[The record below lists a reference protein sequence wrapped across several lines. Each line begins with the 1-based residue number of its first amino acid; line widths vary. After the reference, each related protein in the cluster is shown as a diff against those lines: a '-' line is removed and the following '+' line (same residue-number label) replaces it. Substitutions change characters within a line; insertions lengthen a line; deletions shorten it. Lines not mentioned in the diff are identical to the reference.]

1 MCLTNSIRCD
11 RVDTKGIENL
21 ALNLEKM
28 KQLHSVKLNFS
39 QYGRNGIMRGIT
51 ILNRCDQLTN
61 KALEALG
68 VCFTKLPHLREI
80 KLRGA

>member
-1 MCLTNSIRCD
+1 M
-11 RVDTKGIENL
+11 
-21 ALNLEKM
+21 
-28 KQLHSVKLNFS
+28 
-39 QYGRNGIMRGIT
+39 MRGIT